1 MSPELPAVF
10 EREQGYTESD
20 WLRCLPGAAAP
31 HALTLPGPGQAV
43 VSLGAGRLD
52 LAWTVLPPRRIAL
65 LSLPRLAVRYRFD
78 GVDTAT
84 RQRFMRDF
92 DRYTLRGGG

>member
-1 MSPELPAVF
+1 MNPEWPAAF
-10 EREQGYTESD
+10 EREQGYAEGD
-20 WLRCLPGAAAP
+20 WLRCLPGAVAP
-31 HALTLPGPGQAV
+31 HPLALPGAGQAIV
-43 VSLGAGRLD
+43 TLGAGRLE

-65 LSLPRLAVRYRFD
+65 LSLPRLAVRFRFE
-78 GVDTAT
+78 GVDAAL